1 MGIKEETNSEGR
13 EKKKEKKEEERIY
26 RKSKEDQLCS
36 LWKKY

>member
-36 LWKKY
+36 L